1 MGDAR
6 KQADVTKG
14 QQRQSS
20 KVVYDKVTDSDSSTE
35 EADHRVSKPEI
46 STSASLLKEPDS
58 HVRMKSAK
66 SHQASTGRKQH
77 LPEKRMRETTK
88 HAMQAQ
94 SSVLK
99 RHNVTGPKTFGRL
112 IKLALKSSPKMAFL
126 SSVVMVIYL
135 IGAVYLGNQVAN
147 ILQATAPS
155 SRLSRRQSPG
165 PSSSATTTAADSET
179 STFSSSTFESFD
191 EDTQLLILINVWHA
205 ISWLV
210 LVSLAHYIWE
220 NIPDPDGPRT
230 RKNWLDKL
238 GLWSMLR
245 VLVTVAPMSV
255 YLLLGARQLTS
266 CAYLLNDPDAI
277 AWSMGPDVGLTWN
290 YLSKNDGTSGS
301 TRATANAPVQDMGD
315 WQLLLISVF
324 FWLTG
329 IPVLL
334 YSIKRVQYPGSL
346 SRGKIVRKVEN
357 RYGPYV

>member
-1 MGDAR
+1 
-6 KQADVTKG
+6 
-14 QQRQSS
+14 
-20 KVVYDKVTDSDSSTE
+20 
-35 EADHRVSKPEI
+35 
-46 STSASLLKEPDS
+46 
-58 HVRMKSAK
+58 
-66 SHQASTGRKQH
+66 
-77 LPEKRMRETTK
+77 
-88 HAMQAQ
+88 
-94 SSVLK
+94 
-99 RHNVTGPKTFGRL
+99 
-112 IKLALKSSPKMAFL
+112 
-126 SSVVMVIYL
+126 MVIYL

-147 ILQATAPS
+147 ILQVTAPS
-155 SRLSRRQSPG
+155 SQLSRRQSPR
-165 PSSSATTTAADSET
+165 PSSSATSAAADPET

-191 EDTQLLILINVWHA
+191 EDTQMLILINVWHA

-230 RKNWLDKL
+230 RKNWLDKF

-290 YLSKNDGTSGS
+290 YLSENNGRSGS
-301 TRATANAPVQDMGD
+301 TPATVNSPVQDMGD

-346 SRGKIVRKVEN
+346 SRGKIIRKVEN
-357 RYGPYV
+357 RYEPHV